1 MTQDNVFAAFDT
13 AWNGSYDNTKESLD
27 ELVGSMKSYASLLSG
42 DEQQGYVSAI
52 QHLLKHYEDMDL
64 KRQSSPKRNRCLR
77 TYLQVLRLPT

>member
-27 ELVGSMKSYASLLSG
+27 ELVNGMKASASLLSG
-42 DEQQGYVSAI
+42 DEQRGYMYAI
-52 QHLLKHYEDMDL
+52 NHLLNHYEEMDL